1 MRLQPACRKQF
12 SKFAKT
18 RQQTQRIHI
27 GYANATESQVNS
39 MIDWDSG
46 LAVTAARIDTLVVP
60 IAVSQQQNSEQTT
73 SEKGKARSKK
83 CAEFVCTG
91 NWRHGR
97 DGQHGRNGHRLST
110 CLGVFKSRQSHGFA
124 SVSGGRYGLAI

>member
-83 CAEFVCTG
+83 CAEFVPTLTVIELETRILLDSSRSWG
-91 NWRHGR
+91 TTF
-97 DGQHGRNGHRLST
+97 LSCERY
-110 CLGVFKSRQSHGFA
+110 CLS
-124 SVSGGRYGLAI
+124 SG